1 MAKQTPQRRAL
12 RWAQG
17 SICAGCG
24 AHLPSSSRLKI
35 HDPRYPTFDHV
46 IPRSR
51 GGRTVLTNGLLKH
64 QECNAKRGNSDP
76 TGCDLIWVEFVRARL
91 AVRPRSVKGAPGWH
105 P

>member
-1 MAKQTPQRRAL
+1 
-12 RWAQG
+12 
-17 SICAGCG
+17 
-24 AHLPSSSRLKI
+24 LKI

-64 QECNAKRGNSDP
+64 QECNAKRGNENP

-91 AVRPRSVKGAPGWH
+91 AVRPRSVKGAPGWY